1 MIIDRKTTMK
11 QLKYTER
18 FDLSEKE
25 KDIVNTIINTIKE
38 NIKKCGRYA
47 ILLYLVYIHKIKYK
61 LVCCIIE

>member
-1 MIIDRKTTMK
+1 MK

-18 FDLSEKE
+18 FDLTEKE
-25 KDIVNTIINTIKE
+25 KDFVNTIKE

-61 LVCCIIE
+61 LVLYN